1 MGHRFFA
8 LSIGFERLAKLI
20 LVADYA
26 VENNGAWLTDQ
37 ALKSIGHDIS
47 ALLDACELISKK
59 HQSDENWSERP
70 NDPVHEAIVKTLS
83 EFARLTRYYNL
94 ASLSGT
100 NAGSREPIQAWWN
113 DVGMPILDRH

>member
-1 MGHRFFA
+1 VGHRFFA